1 MAFDP
6 SPIGTIG
13 ERVTGPIL
21 EAPGRAMQLA
31 DLINREQI
39 SKLGLKEEQE
49 TQLTYEAIKNE
60 TQDLDWSKPEDQNKA
75 IAIAAKHSP
84 KVAMQMQREFTQAQ
98 AGQFAL
104 TREEL
109 SLHNDKNEIIAAS
122 VQPIWEQK
130 EKLKAAGKTPQEI
143 DAALLPVVTKTVEG
157 LKNQTLR
164 NGKTVLDANDM
175 QTATQLLSGNID
187 GGLDK
192 IMMSTQQSREAITKH
207 MERLDTEKRT
217 EAADRETKT
226 VMKGGKPHLELY
238 RKTTGEDIKDLG
250 EAPPSAAM
258 INLQASKDAS
268 GPAAPGVVA
277 AAATGMPLNQLI
289 PGYGKLAAEERKAAR
304 NGAIAQIKQEKG
316 LTDEQAGQEYAR
328 RTIEFAAGKTSVTAL
343 NKMEGF
349 TRSALAQLDFNV
361 KKASKFMDKVP
372 EQTDLSP
379 VLNAI
384 ITKKEKWE
392 GNPSMAPLFMYMNA
406 VAIETARLQSGGQ
419 ASTAQLHQ
427 GAAEETKKWLEA
439 GAITPASWKELAPEI
454 VAEGENRL
462 KNFQDAKAAMMPSD
476 SSTTPPA
483 SGPPAAPPPG
493 GPKAG
498 GAGAVPRAVNPKT
511 KEVMEFRNGAWVKVS
526 G

>member
-6 SPIGTIG
+6 SVIGTIG
-13 ERVTGPIL
+13 DRVTRPIA
-21 EAPGRAMQLA
+21 EAPERAMQLG

-49 TQLTYEAIKNE
+49 TQATYEAIKNE
-60 TQDLDWSKPEDQNKA
+60 TEGLDWSKPEDQNKA
-75 IAIAAKHSP
+75 IAIAARHSP
-84 KVAMQMQREFTQAQ
+84 KVAMQLQREFTAAQ
-98 AGQFAL
+98 SSQLSL

-109 SLHNDKNEIIAAS
+109 ALHNDKNEIIAAA
-122 VQPIWEQK
+122 VQPIWQQK
-130 EKLKAAGKTPQEI
+130 EQLKAAGKSPQEI
-143 DAALLPVVTKTVEG
+143 DAALLPTVTKAIES
-157 LKNQTLR
+157 LKGQTLR
-164 NGKTVLDANDM
+164 NGKSILDTNDM
-175 QTATQLLSGNID
+175 KNASELLSGNLD
-187 GGLDK
+187 AGLDK
-192 IMMSTQQSREAITKH
+192 LVMSTQQSREAIAKH
-207 MERLDTEKRT
+207 QERLDASKRV
-217 EAADRETKT
+217 ENEDRETKE
-226 VMKGGKPHLELY
+226 VMVGGKPHQVLF
-238 RKTTGEDIKDLG
+238 KKSTGEKIKDLG
-250 EAPPSAAM
+250 EAPPSAALV
-258 INLQASKDAS
+258 NLQAGKDAS
-268 GPAAPGVVA
+268 APSSPSLAA

-289 PGYGKLAAEERKAAR
+289 PGYGKLASQERKSAR
-304 NGAIAQIKQEKG
+304 DGAIAMIKKEKG

-349 TRSALAQLDFNV
+349 TRSALGQLDFNV
-361 KKASKFMDKVP
+361 KKASEFMDKVP

-392 GNPSMAPLFMYMNA
+392 GNPNMAPLFLYMNG
-406 VAIETARLQSGGQ
+406 VAIETARLQSGAQ

-427 GAAEETKKWLEA
+427 GAAEEAKKWLEA
-439 GAITPASWKELAPEI
+439 GAITPASWKALAPEI
-454 VAEGENRL
+454 ISEGENRL

-483 SGPPAAPPPG
+483 AGPTAAPPPG

-498 GAGAVPRAVNPKT
+498 GAGAMPTATGPGGKKVQW
-511 KEVMEFRNGAWVKVS
+511 NGTAWVPAS